1 MRIRNNFL
9 TVQLLTL
16 VCESV
21 AVGFTVDQFN
31 HAKLIKKE
39 DLPGFKQ
46 SKTVSVLYYY
56 KEDNPRHRS
65 FYREYDKSAEYLGL
79 YDLKLGVVNCKDPA
93 NFDVDRCT
101 EGGTEASVYTYS
113 NGNELLALEIETMF
127 DVNSMMSN
135 ILQLA
140 LLREVPILQSQEE
153 RENFINKHKGTRDIV
168 FSFQKAIGTYEHR
181 IFMEVAY
188 AFHHKFQFAIST
200 ATKAVTGLVPS
211 PETLDDARVWFL
223 MCSQVTNKEDDCFI
237 KFYDDKM
244 DLSSLAS
251 FMRRLDTPP
260 NFDIP
265 GDGTTHPYTPDLGLH
280 LVYLF
285 YRESTKDTVDE
296 LIRLIGNQFHGT
308 AAFITINVETTLPEV
323 VGLDAFPPST
333 PEVAV
338 QLKSEKNL
346 VHMTEAWS
354 LDSAFEF
361 FASRLHEY
369 EVRPKEQ
376 DRQGVSDVTGR
387 DMEGQTYPEGEVE
400 EKDRYS
406 EEIETEDDQ
415 VAEAIQRARRIQ
427 IDLELAERLTDK
439 TFSTTIK
446 ERDIVFTLF
455 FLPFDHRSLA
465 FLRAYGEAARKFEN
479 QTDRPFTFVNCHD
492 WTDVCAKENITHY
505 PILKIYRQ
513 GKFLKDYDSM
523 LSIEDVVNAYKFLK
537 QEKPVSLADKEEIE
551 KFFNGVLPDGS
562 NITGSVSVVALFAD
576 QKKGVQ
582 TFEEMARSLGDKFTF
597 GINSNG
603 QGKDFAKKYGCS
615 DLPCVVILRRND
627 LVQPYVT
634 YRGDLASTE
643 ELFKFMEKS
652 LTPSLAELTPS
663 IFPRLYKQNKPFV
676 ISFVD
681 DTESSKQLLEPIQSL
696 VKAGT
701 YPDVIF
707 CLLQSG
713 DINSFGRQILQTYQN
728 STSSSV
734 PALSY
739 AHLKEGKVY
748 NYLDKSF
755 TKEQIEAWLK
765 DIQTQSIDDKTLF
778 LLKDGMFKPRLQ
790 GYHFLEFIKE
800 SEEEKKRSRARKE
813 DPDVLTANV
822 HGIGFDSEG
831 NEVDP
836 RKNEDNKREETV
848 DDSEIRREL
857 IELQKSRLYHHAEG
871 KHKPPHRKSDDHSDT
886 SKYTSEALHV
896 PHTSEAGG
904 SGYPAP
910 EDTKPTSDGSTA
922 SPSKKTIIH
931 DDL

>member
-1 MRIRNNFL
+1 MRIRRNII
-9 TVQLLTL
+9 TIQLVTL
-16 VCESV
+16 FSIFCESV

-31 HAKLIKKE
+31 HAKLIRKE

-56 KEDNPRHRS
+56 KEDNPKHRS
-65 FYREYDKSAEYLGL
+65 FFHEYDKSAEYLGL

-93 NFDVDRCT
+93 NSDVDRCT
-101 EGGTEASVYTYS
+101 EDKTDALVYTYS

-140 LLREVPILQSQEE
+140 LLREVPILQSKEE
-153 RENFINKHKGTRDIV
+153 RENFVNKHKGTHDVV

-200 ATKAVTGLVPS
+200 ATEAVTGLIPH
-211 PETLDDARVWFL
+211 PEILDEAKVWFL
-223 MCSQVTNKEDDCFI
+223 MCSQVINKEDDCFI

-251 FMRRLDTPP
+251 FMRKLDTPP

-265 GDGTTHPYTPDLGLH
+265 GDGITHPYTPDLGLH

-285 YRESTKDTVDE
+285 YRESTYVHHVKC
-296 LIRLIGNQFHGT
+296 LLLLMCK
-308 AAFITINVETTLPEV
+308 AAFITVNVEATLPEA
-323 VGLDAFPPST
+323 VGLDDFPPNT
-333 PEVAV
+333 PAVAV
-338 QLKSEKNL
+338 QYKSEKNL

-354 LDSAFEF
+354 IDSAFEF
-361 FASRLHEY
+361 FASKLHEY
-369 EVRPKEQ
+369 EVRPREQ
-376 DRQGVSDVTGR
+376 EGQGVGDVMG
-387 DMEGQTYPEGEVE
+387 DEVEGQTYPEGELE

-415 VAEAIQRARRIQ
+415 VAEAIQRARKIKM
-427 IDLELAERLTDK
+427 DLELVERLTDK
-439 TFSTTIK
+439 TFTPTIQ
-446 ERDIVFTLF
+446 ERDLVFTLF
-455 FLPFDHRSLA
+455 YLPFDHRSLA
-465 FLRAYGEAARKFEN
+465 ILRAYGEAARKFEN
-479 QTDRPFTFVNCHD
+479 QTDRPFTVVNCHD
-492 WTDVCAKENITHY
+492 WTDVCATENITRY
-505 PILKIYRQ
+505 PVLKIYEQ
-513 GKFLKDYDSM
+513 GKFLKDYDGM
-523 LSIEDVVNAYKFLK
+523 LSIEDVMNAYKLLK

-551 KFFNGVLPDGS
+551 KFFTGILPDGS
-562 NITGSVSVVALFAD
+562 NITGTVSVVALFDD
-576 QKKGVQ
+576 QNKGVQ
-582 TFEEMARSLGDKFTF
+582 TYKEVARSLGDKFTF
-597 GINSNG
+597 GINSDG
-603 QGKDFAKKYGCS
+603 QGKDFAQKSGCG

-634 YRGDLASTE
+634 FSGDLTSAE
-643 ELFKFMEKS
+643 ELSSFIEKS
-652 LTPSLAELTPS
+652 LNPSLAELTPS
-663 IFPRLYKQNKPFV
+663 ILPQLYKQNRPFV

-681 DTESSKQLLEPIQSL
+681 DTESSRQLLEPIQSL
-696 VKAGT
+696 VKAQA
-701 YPDVIF
+701 YPDLIF

-739 AHLKEGKVY
+739 AHLREGKVY

-755 TKEQIEAWLK
+755 TKDQIEAWLK
-765 DIQTQSIDDKTLF
+765 DIQNQNIDDKTLF
-778 LLKDGMFKPRLQ
+778 LLKDGTYKPRIQ

-800 SEEEKKRSRARKE
+800 NEEMKKKSQGRKV
-813 DPDVLTANV
+813 DPDVHAANV

-836 RKNEDNKREETV
+836 RNQDNKKEETV

-871 KHKPPHRKSDDHSDT
+871 KHKPSHRKPEDHSDT
-886 SKYTSEALHV
+886 
-896 PHTSEAGG
+896 PRHTPESIPPTPETGG

-910 EDTKPTSDGSTA
+910 EDTSPSSEGSTP
-922 SPSKKTIIH
+922 SPPKKTIIH